1 MLLLGLTGSIATGKS
16 TVSNTLRAPPYNYP
30 IIDADVIARQ
40 VVEPGQP
47 AYEKI
52 VKYFLPTTPD
62 LLLPVDDEACGGL
75 EMGKDGKGRPLNRPA
90 LGKRVFGMEPERVK
104 DRNVLNGIVHPAV
117 RGEMRRLM
125 LKYFLTGH
133 HIIILDIPLLFE
145 SGWERF
151 CGTVLVVSVTD
162 PSIQIQRLRAR
173 DTHLSE
179 EDAQNR
185 VSSQRDVREKARQ
198 ALARGEGRGVVV
210 LNDGD
215 KEDLKREIARV
226 MSEVERGSPRWW
238 ALLCLVVPP
247 VGLMAAAWTV
257 WRNWRAQVEWAEA
270 MKREKAKL

>member
-1 MLLLGLTGSIATGKS
+1 M
-16 TVSNTLRAPPYNYP
+16 Y
-30 IIDADVIARQ
+30 Q
-40 VVEPGQP
+40 
-47 AYEKI
+47 
-52 VKYFLPTTPD
+52 
-62 LLLPVDDEACGGL
+62 
-75 EMGKDGKGRPLNRPA
+75 
-90 LGKRVFGMEPERVK
+90 
-104 DRNVLNGIVHPAV
+104 
-117 RGEMRRLM
+117 

-133 HIIILDIPLLFE
+133 RIVILDVPLLFE

-173 DTHLSE
+173 DTHLSQ

-226 MSEVERGSPRWW
+226 MREVEGGTPRWW
-238 ALLCLVVPP
+238 TLLCLGCPP
-247 VGLMAAAWTV
+247 VGVMAAMWTV
-257 WRNWRAQVEWAEA
+257 WKNWLAQNEWAET
-270 MKREKAKL
+270 MRREKAKL